1 MPGSRRSLTFVAPRS
16 VGVRDEPLPAPHAGQ
31 VLVETLVSAISPGTE
46 LLVYRGRVPAG
57 MPLDSTISELA
68 GPFAYPLKYGYAAVG
83 RIVALG
89 ADVGRDWLGQLVVGF
104 HPHESH
110 FVAAPGTLLR
120 VPPGVTAEA
129 AAFLPSAET
138 AVTLLMDGQPIVGER
153 VAVFG
158 QGLVGLLC
166 AALLAR
172 FPLAELVTLDRHPMR
187 RTWST
192 DLGADRCLDPAA
204 GEIERLRSSFDLT
217 YELSGNPAVLDD
229 AIGVTGFDGRV
240 VIGSWYGDQPATV
253 ALGGTFHRSR
263 IRLISSQVST
273 IAPRWSGR
281 WSKARRL
288 GVAWRMLAEIEPT
301 RLITHRFPL
310 SRAAEAYDLLDRRP
324 DEAVAVLLTYE
335 APCTSA

>member
-1 MPGSRRSLTFVAPRS
+1 M
-16 VGVRDEPLPAPHAGQ
+16 
-31 VLVETLVSAISPGTE
+31 
-46 LLVYRGRVPAG
+46 LVYRGQVPAG
-57 MPLDSTISELA
+57 MPLDSTIADLA
-68 GPFAYPLKYGYAAVG
+68 GAFAYPLKYGYAAVG

-89 ADVGRDWLGQLVVGF
+89 ADVGRDRLGQLVVGF

-110 FVAAPGTLLR
+110 FVASPSTLLG

-129 AAFLPSAET
+129 AAFLPNVET

-158 QGLVGLLC
+158 QGLVGLLST
-166 AALLAR
+166 AVLAR
-172 FPLAELVTLDRHPMR
+172 FPLGELVTLDRHPLR
-187 RTWST
+187 RTWSV
-192 DLGADRCLDPAA
+192 DLGAERCLDPAA
-204 GEIERLRSSFDLT
+204 PGEIERLRSSFDLT

-240 VIGSWYGDQPATV
+240 VIGSWYGDRPATL

-263 IRLISSQVST
+263 IRLIGSQVST
-273 IAPRWSGR
+273 IAPRWTGR

-288 GVAWRMLAEIEPT
+288 GVAWRMLAAIEPT

-310 SRAAEAYDLLDRRP
+310 CRAAEAYDLLDQRP
-324 DEAVAVLLTYE
+324 DEAVAVLLTYDP
-335 APCTSA
+335 PCTSGS